1 MGQSGGPPAG
11 PARRVGVAVTSLC
24 LVQFVDVLG
33 VTVVV
38 TSLPAMLASL
48 HAPDSLGSLIATGY
62 AMFFGGLL
70 MLGARLGDRYG
81 HRRTILA
88 SLAVF
93 ALGALVAATAPSV
106 LALAAGRCLQGA
118 AAAASVPSALRLL
131 TTITAEGPARQR
143 AIAAWSAA
151 GAAAGASGFVVG
163 GIVTDLTSWRVIFWA
178 YLPLAAALAA
188 VVAVSVPRDGGR
200 RQAESLNLAGS
211 LIFTAAVMAFVVG
224 ATVID
229 LPGGRL
235 AGALLLAA
243 CVVLAGG
250 FVLADR
256 RAVAP
261 LLPRELIR
269 SRPLRLGTLGAL
281 LNTATTSSVLTL
293 VTLYLQN
300 SLQRTPLQAA
310 ATLLPF
316 SLAVIAGST
325 LAAAV
330 QRRTGQPRTD
340 RRRTGQRRTGQRAGP
355 PRLVAQRLVAAGLA
369 LIAVADAALIP
380 LAALAWAVPVC
391 AAGAGA
397 GIGLSSVA
405 ATGLGTDVASRRRGA
420 ASGIIN
426 TAAQLGTAVGIAALI
441 LVAAATGETPALG
454 TPPPRI
460 AWAVAVLAA
469 AAGAV
474 RFALARPEPAAVT
487 GGEEASAR
495 EGGPAG
501 QGGRAREGGPAGQ
514 GGRAREG
521 GPAGQGGRAREGG
534 PAGQGGRAREGG
546 PAGQGGRAREG
557 GPAGQGA
564 PGSGGCLRL
573 KDALPG
579 GRGGCSPGSAV
590 VTVPVGGG
598 DGGVQHQGERVP
610 AHVRQQRHGR
620 LPVRP
625 GHFPGQCDRGH
636 LQDSDDCHAQ
646 RGPVPAEEH
655 PRPGRV
661 QGQVDAESRG
671 EAPPL
676 GPVGTG
682 PRPAGGPGGQR
693 VKHRPDLADDL
704 ARWLPRGQV
713 ERSIPRA
720 VHVGRDAAR
729 HRGARG
735 RGPRGQESLG
745 CHGQGPARLPAR

>member
-1 MGQSGGPPAG
+1 M
-11 PARRVGVAVTSLC
+11 
-24 LVQFVDVLG
+24 
-33 VTVVV
+33 
-38 TSLPAMLASL
+38 
-48 HAPDSLGSLIATGY
+48 
-62 AMFFGGLL
+62 
-70 MLGARLGDRYG
+70 
-81 HRRTILA
+81 
-88 SLAVF
+88 
-93 ALGALVAATAPSV
+93 
-106 LALAAGRCLQGA
+106 
-118 AAAASVPSALRLL
+118 
-131 TTITAEGPARQR
+131 
-143 AIAAWSAA
+143 
-151 GAAAGASGFVVG
+151 VG

-188 VVAVSVPRDGGR
+188 VIAVSVPRDGAR

-224 ATVID
+224 ATVIAQ
-229 LPGGRL
+229 PGGRV

-316 SLAVIAGST
+316 SLAVIAGSA

-330 QRRTGQPRTD
+330 QRRTGQPQTD

-355 PRLVAQRLVAAGLA
+355 PRLVAQRLIAAGLA

-405 ATGLGTDVASRRRGA
+405 ATGLGTDVAPRWRGG

-474 RFALARPEPAAVT
+474 RFALARPGAGRGNRR
-487 GGEEASAR
+487 GGSLCPRGSAR
-495 EGGPAG
+495 GARSARGTRSARG
-501 QGGRAREGGPAGQ
+501 ARSARGTRSARRARWARGAGC
-514 GGRAREG
+514 A
-521 GPAGQGGRAREGG
+521 
-534 PAGQGGRAREGG
+534 
-546 PAGQGGRAREG
+546 
-557 GPAGQGA
+557 
-564 PGSGGCLRL
+564 GSGGCLRL
-573 KDALPG
+573 KDAPPG
-579 GRGGCSPGSAV
+579 GR
-590 VTVPVGGG
+590 
-598 DGGVQHQGERVP
+598 R
-610 AHVRQQRHGR
+610 
-620 LPVRP
+620 
-625 GHFPGQCDRGH
+625 RG
-636 LQDSDDCHAQ
+636 A
-646 RGPVPAEEH
+646 R
-655 PRPGRV
+655 RV
-661 QGQVDAESRG
+661 QRPWPSRLAAAMVVFSTRANAFQPTYGSSATAAFRSVRATSLVSATVDASRT
-671 EAPPL
+671 AMTATPS
-676 GPVGTG
+676 
-682 PRPAGGPGGQR
+682 AGRCQRKNTHGQAAFR
-693 VKHRPDLADDL
+693 
-704 ARWLPRGQV
+704 ARLT
-713 ERSIPRA
+713 PRA
-720 VHVGRDAAR
+720 VAR
-729 HRGARG
+729 RRRWARSA
-735 RGPRGQESLG
+735 RVHARPVA
-745 CHGQGPARLPAR
+745 PAVSV